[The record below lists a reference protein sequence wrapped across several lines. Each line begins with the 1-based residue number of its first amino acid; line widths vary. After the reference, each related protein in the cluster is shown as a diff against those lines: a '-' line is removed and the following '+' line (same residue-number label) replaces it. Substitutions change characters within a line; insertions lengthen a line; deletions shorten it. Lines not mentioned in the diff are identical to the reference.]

1 MNYKDLEV
9 SADET
14 HFLYKDEIA
23 FEGKIFAQVL
33 KFHAEGLAA
42 VADKEGWYHLNLAG
56 AAAYEQRYNRTF
68 GYYFE
73 RAAVV
78 DFAQNWF
85 HIDTQGRRVYAQ
97 DYSWVGNYQQA
108 RCVVRDKNNRY
119 FHIDLSGKAIYTEQY
134 LYVGDYKDGL
144 ACAHSAPKHCRH
156 IDLSGAPIYAH
167 DFEDLGVFHKS
178 YATAKDGEGW
188 FHINRA
194 GAAQYAERYAAV
206 EPFYNGFA
214 LVQTQADDKIIIDE
228 KGRQILKI

>member
-14 HFLYKDEIA
+14 HFLYKDKIA

-42 VADKEGWYHLNLAG
+42 VADKEGWYHLNLTG

-78 DFAQNWF
+78 DFVQNWF

-119 FHIDLSGKAIYTEQY
+119 FHITYSLRKITHT
-134 LYVGDYKDGL
+134 DYITK
-144 ACAHSAPKHCRH
+144 
-156 IDLSGAPIYAH
+156 
-167 DFEDLGVFHKS
+167 
-178 YATAKDGEGW
+178 
-188 FHINRA
+188 
-194 GAAQYAERYAAV
+194 
-206 EPFYNGFA
+206 
-214 LVQTQADDKIIIDE
+214 
-228 KGRQILKI
+228 